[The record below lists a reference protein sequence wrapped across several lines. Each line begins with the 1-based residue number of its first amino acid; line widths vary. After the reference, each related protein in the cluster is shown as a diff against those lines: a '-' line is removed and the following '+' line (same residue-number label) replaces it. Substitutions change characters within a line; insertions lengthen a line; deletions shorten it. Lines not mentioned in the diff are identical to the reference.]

1 MMMEFKVEKM
11 ARGGE
16 AKEEEEEES
25 WGCGGRFHFSD
36 IAQQGV
42 TKRCVLNIPLL

>member
-1 MMMEFKVEKM
+1 MMEFKVEKM
-11 ARGGE
+11 AREGE
-16 AKEEEEEES
+16 AKEEES